1 MGLRTGV
8 KLRPCGASFAMFL
21 TCLSGMPDV
30 AQVSDSSR
38 TLRYHM
44 RAATLRRAD
53 SKNKSGDTA
62 RPLLACV

>member
-1 MGLRTGV
+1 MALRTGV
-8 KLRPCGASFAMFL
+8 KLRPRGASFAMFL
-21 TCLSGMPDV
+21 TYRSGMPDV
-30 AQVSDSSR
+30 AQVSDSGR

-62 RPLLACV
+62 RPFLACV